1 MIKQHWANSPA
12 SRAQSFVTTPKKEL
26 TPDKQMRYLGSAHL
40 SEYKESAK
48 RAGSH
53 TEVGSGSSSDQQNFV
68 PALIFSASSWQDIL
82 EHINPIK
89 PS

>member
-1 MIKQHWANSPA
+1 MERERKQMIKQHWANSPA
-12 SRAQSFVTTPKKEL
+12 SGAQSFVTTPKKEL
-26 TPDKQMRYLGSAHL
+26 TLSAHL

-53 TEVGSGSSSDQQNFV
+53 TEVGSGSSSDQQNFI
-68 PALIFSASSWQDIL
+68 PALIFSMSSWQDIL